1 MTTTQMNAEIYRAMS
16 VIAEDEGLLK
26 QALKYLKK
34 LAAKKEDNAL
44 MTKEDFFKR
53 VDEAKKGPIYE
64 LAPGESMADLIK
76 RVL

>member
-1 MTTTQMNAEIYRAMS
+1 MNAEIYRAMS

-64 LAPGESMADLIK
+64 LAPGESMDDLIK

>member
-64 LAPGESMADLIK
+64 LAPGESMDDLIK

>member
-1 MTTTQMNAEIYRAMS
+1 MNAEIYRAMS

-34 LAAKKEDNAL
+34 LAAKKEVDTS

-53 VDEAKKGPIYE
+53 VDEAKNGPIYE
-64 LAPGESMADLIK
+64 LADGESMDDLIK

>member
-34 LAAKKEDNAL
+34 LAAKKEDDAL
-44 MTKEDFFKR
+44 MTKDDFFKR

-64 LAPGESMADLIK
+64 LAPGESMDDLIK

>member
-1 MTTTQMNAEIYRAMS
+1 MS

-34 LAAKKEDNAL
+34 LAAKKEDDAL
-44 MTKEDFFKR
+44 MTKDDFFKR

-64 LAPGESMADLIK
+64 LAPGESMDDLIK